1 MEKECNLCKKIYNT
15 KNKNQKYC
23 SVECQHNSYRVQKT
37 ERVNSTCQFCGKDF
51 LILPYKIKD
60 GKGKYCSR
68 ECKDTHQKYI
78 YSGQSNPLWGTK
90 HTEDRKQKQRELS
103 KKNWQNEEYKMKV
116 KNSHLKFFEKN
127 GFYPGTDEKS
137 KEKRKKTMIEKY
149 GVEHNWKG
157 KYGQRKC
164 DKTTLEIY
172 GKSAAQML
180 IDYTHY
186 FNKKTDIEQIFEN
199 ILIGVGIPFQMKYRI
214 YDKKKIDFWFRE
226 YDFFILDSNILI
238 EIDGDYWHDNENIF
252 ENLSDFQKQI
262 KENDR
267 VKENFAISKGF
278 RIIRFWGS
286 EVKENKEQIKNKLLK
301 LWEEL
306 K

>member
-15 KNKNQKYC
+15 KNKKQKYC
-23 SVECQHNSYRVQKT
+23 SVECQHNSYKVQKT
-37 ERVNSTCQFCGKDF
+37 ERVTSTCKFCGKDF

-78 YSGQSNPLWGTK
+78 YSGQSNPLWGRK
-90 HTEDRKQKQRELS
+90 HTNEWKKQLS
-103 KKNWQNEEYKMKV
+103 ERTKKNWQSEEYRNKV
-116 KNSHLKFFEKN
+116 KNSILKFFEKN
-127 GFYPGTDEKS
+127 GYHPGTNQKS

-180 IDYTHY
+180 IEYTHY

-199 ILIGVGIPFQMKYRI
+199 ILIEVGIPFQMKYRL
-214 YDKKKIDFWFRE
+214 YDKKKINFWFRE

-238 EIDGDYWHDNENIF
+238 EVDGDYWHGNENIF

-262 KENDR
+262 KENDI